1 MTKDR
6 FDNENMCVFTEPNLI
21 ICEGKGDAAFF
32 RHILDANDISGF
44 QVGFPNDATAG
55 GQFGRTGFEKYL
67 MGVKTRRGY
76 KELKNI
82 IIATDSDLNPSKS
95 FNEVCGQIK
104 EARKEVGG
112 YEVPDE
118 PRTPKGKNPT
128 MSVLLVPH
136 SKEKGNLETLLLNAM
151 TLDKKDKD
159 CFETYFK
166 CLKLD
171 ELEITVSSKKKLT
184 TIIAAKND
192 KNPSC
197 SLAYIWSEEQ
207 KIYNPIDI
215 KHSALSDIV
224 EFLQS
229 F

>member
-6 FDNENMCVFTEPNLI
+6 FDNENMSDFTEPNLI

-32 RHILDANDISGF
+32 RHILDANRISGF
-44 QVGFPNDATAG
+44 QVGFPNDETAG

-76 KELKNI
+76 KDLKNI
-82 IIATDSDLNPSKS
+82 IIATDSDLDPSKS
-95 FNEVCGQIK
+95 FDEVRNQI
-104 EARKEVGG
+104 ENAGG

-118 PRTPKGKNPT
+118 PRTPKGKNPA

-136 SKEKGNLETLLLNAM
+136 SKKKGNLETLLLDAM
-151 TLDKKDKD
+151 TLDEKDKN

-207 KIYNPIDI
+207 KQYNPIDI
-215 KHSALSDIV
+215 EHSALSDIV

>member
-1 MTKDR
+1 MR
-6 FDNENMCVFTEPNLI
+6 VFTEPNLI